1 MRPVTVF
8 EMRVN
13 GSSDS
18 CSGNALVDL
27 SEPRDREVTWAPV
40 TGVAVSGAGLALL
53 AAALLYACHRKL
65 LISAPVSRL
74 CAYVYAHTILCGRV
88 RRKHAF
94 ANHDY
99 DIKSKL

>member
-1 MRPVTVF
+1 
-8 EMRVN
+8 MRVN

-18 CSGNALVDL
+18 CSGNAQVDL

-74 CAYVYAHTILCGRV
+74 CAYVYVYAHIQYCVEELGENMLLQIMIM
-88 RRKHAF
+88 A
-94 ANHDY
+94 
-99 DIKSKL
+99 